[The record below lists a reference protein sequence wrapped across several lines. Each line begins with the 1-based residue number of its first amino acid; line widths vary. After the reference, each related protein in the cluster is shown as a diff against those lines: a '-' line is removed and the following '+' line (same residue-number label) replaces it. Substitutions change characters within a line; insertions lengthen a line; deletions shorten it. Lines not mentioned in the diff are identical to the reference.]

1 MASKCVSCHLGHF
14 LPHFTPGPLHRH
26 PKKLIDTLPHTH
38 THITHTDIRAGL
50 TAYKWSCVGECLTV
64 TRWVAWG
71 GGWLSGLWFK
81 GVVRPSRACFVC
93 FAFVAAVTWYL
104 LLRVPLFFWHW
115 SSCEFVDFFPAFC
128 LHFTLFHCSWNYQY
142 CCCPSCLPPE
152 LVGKMFDLSS
162 GKYNFPFFPFG
173 CSFVVR
179 KVLPKGR
186 ENWARIWG
194 NGWTKKC
201 EDSCHFSGQ
210 VVQIRV
216 SC

>member
-71 GGWLSGLWFK
+71 GGWLSGWWFK

-104 LLRVPLFFWHW
+104 LLLRVPLFFFLALKLLWVCW
-115 SSCEFVDFFPAFC
+115 FFSSFLFAFHVIP
-128 LHFTLFHCSWNYQY
+128 LQLKLSILL
-142 CCCPSCLPPE
+142 LP
-152 LVGKMFDLSS
+152 
-162 GKYNFPFFPFG
+162 
-173 CSFVVR
+173 
-179 KVLPKGR
+179 
-186 ENWARIWG
+186 
-194 NGWTKKC
+194 
-201 EDSCHFSGQ
+201 
-210 VVQIRV
+210 
-216 SC
+216 